1 MMRRGRIYFK
11 LGVLIFLV
19 LAGAAFFLLVPV
31 SSEVAVVA
39 VEAPVEAVGAVGA
52 VGLEALPWILI
63 MGIGLAVLLTF
74 LGRMRQN
81 AALRNTS
88 KRKHD
93 DEVAPYLDEMIEQ
106 GVVRLEDDG
115 ELPDLTAD
123 DLYLDEKPKRSED
136 DD

>member
-11 LGVLIFLV
+11 LGVLLFML

-39 VEAPVEAVGAVGA
+39 VEAPVEAIG
-52 VGLEALPWILI
+52 VGLEAFPWVIFAVVGVI
-63 MGIGLAVLLTF
+63 IVLAVMRTF
-74 LGRMRQN
+74 QRSQSRDV
-81 AALRNTS
+81 R

-115 ELPDLTAD
+115 ELPELAED
-123 DLYLDEKPKRSED
+123 DLYTGDKPKRSED
-136 DD
+136 DA